1 MVVEQIKV
9 GIADYKI
16 AKAPHKI
23 MTIGLGSCIGISIFD
38 SKNKSVGLVHIMLA
52 DSRKFKKIDN
62 DIKFANLA
70 IPKVVREMIKGGSL
84 RINLKAKIAGG
95 ASMFNFSDAKMVS
108 DIGKRNIIAV
118 KEALKKERI
127 DIVAEDIGGHKG
139 RTMVVDTL
147 TGDVTLKIVGV
158 GIKKI

>member
-23 MTIGLGSCIGISIFD
+23 MTIGLGSCVGISIFD
-38 SKNKSVGLVHIMLA
+38 SKHKTVGLVHIMLA
-52 DSRKFKKIDN
+52 DSRKFKNIENEVKYAD
-62 DIKFANLA
+62 LA

-95 ASMFNFSDAKMVS
+95 ASMFSFSDTRMIS

-127 DIVAEDIGGHKG
+127 DIVAEDIGGNKG

-147 TGDVTLKIVGV
+147 TGEVTLKVVGV